1 MFPGNM
7 HESKDMEKTKLLS
20 GSFGRENLASRC
32 AQGAV
37 HGCFGECTALAVA
50 GEPISSQGT
59 LFVLIEYLLF
69 VLLSLSGRF
78 KAPKNISI
86 CGYLEL
92 LPNWVA
98 FLYFHVAAA
107 GIDSTVWHSV
117 MAVKREVFMPIA
129 MAQMLLGVGC
139 AGTLF
144 GFSVFPRCLWDLHQG
159 CVLWWVYVTSASIV
173 LMFMRDRSKIN
184 YTAVPALLWLLGTM
198 ACNLYYYESSFR
210 FYAAESLTIIAY
222 IAWCSSLHRFHGRKL
237 NALRVGLVNGLE
249 AAVMLY
255 LYRYNQHQVCKT
267 SGEW

>member
-86 CGYLEL
+86 CGSKRFT
-92 LPNWVA
+92 N
-98 FLYFHVAAA
+98 
-107 GIDSTVWHSV
+107 GSV
-117 MAVKREVFMPIA
+117 SIAKKNPVKATQPSM
-129 MAQMLLGVGC
+129 
-139 AGTLF
+139 
-144 GFSVFPRCLWDLHQG
+144 
-159 CVLWWVYVTSASIV
+159 
-173 LMFMRDRSKIN
+173 
-184 YTAVPALLWLLGTM
+184 
-198 ACNLYYYESSFR
+198 
-210 FYAAESLTIIAY
+210 II
-222 IAWCSSLHRFHGRKL
+222 
-237 NALRVGLVNGLE
+237 
-249 AAVMLY
+249 
-255 LYRYNQHQVCKT
+255 
-267 SGEW
+267 